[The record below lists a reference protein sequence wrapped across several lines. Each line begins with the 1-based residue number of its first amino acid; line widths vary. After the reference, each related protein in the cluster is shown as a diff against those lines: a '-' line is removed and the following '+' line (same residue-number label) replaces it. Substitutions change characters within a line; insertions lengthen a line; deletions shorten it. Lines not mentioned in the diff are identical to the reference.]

1 MFTVPIKDSSPSCL
15 FLSLFFTV
23 INRFLLLNDK
33 NDTERKMNFDNN
45 LLIEN
50 RL

>member
-1 MFTVPIKDSSPSCL
+1 MFTIPIKDSSPSCL
-15 FLSLFFTV
+15 FLCLFFTV

-33 NDTERKMNFDNN
+33 NDTERKTNFDNN
-45 LLIEN
+45 FLIEN